1 MRCDSTQGR
10 ARAPGSVGPSACVFL
25 VGCLVSACNG
35 VPAPLDGAVADASDD
50 AARDVAPA
58 VKQPAMRTGPG
69 GRPPPVA
76 SGPTF
81 GAPLPGLT
89 AAQLDEFAD
98 GLEEFSKQETV
109 EGGLGPLY
117 NNTGCF
123 VCHGVPATGGSTNLF
138 VTRFGRTANGVF
150 DPMDGAGGSLLQQSA
165 IDRLAREFLPAT
177 ANVTARRQ
185 STPLF
190 GLGLVEAIE
199 DTTILAVAASEPA
212 AVRGTVSMVRD
223 AVSGTMRVGRFGWK
237 CQVATLLDF
246 SGDAYVNE
254 MGITNRFYPRENAPN
269 GDALR
274 LAASDTVADPEDQ
287 IDPATGKSDIDYA
300 ADFMRYLAP
309 PPRMPFNP
317 PELAGEMHFMAA
329 GCADCHTPVM
339 NSGPSPVASLA
350 RRPVA
355 LYSDLLLHDMGALG
369 DGIAQGAASP
379 TQMRTTPLWGLRVSA
394 PYLHDGRANTIADA
408 ITAHAGQ
415 GAAARDRFQALTP
428 AQRDELLAF
437 LRAL

>member
-1 MRCDSTQGR
+1 MS
-10 ARAPGSVGPSACVFL
+10 
-25 VGCLVSACNG
+25 
-35 VPAPLDGAVADASDD
+35 
-50 AARDVAPA
+50 
-58 VKQPAMRTGPG
+58 
-69 GRPPPVA
+69 
-76 SGPTF
+76 
-81 GAPLPGLT
+81 
-89 AAQLDEFAD
+89 E
-98 GLEEFSKQETV
+98 
-109 EGGLGPLY
+109 
-117 NNTGCF
+117 
-123 VCHGVPATGGSTNLF
+123 
-138 VTRFGRTANGVF
+138 
-150 DPMDGAGGSLLQQSA
+150 
-165 IDRLAREFLPAT
+165 
-177 ANVTARRQ
+177 

-212 AVRGTVSMVRD
+212 EVRGTVSMVRD
-223 AVSGTMRVGRFGWK
+223 AVSGTMRAGRFGWG

-287 IDPATGKSDIDYA
+287 IDPATGKSDIDHA
-300 ADFMRYLAP
+300 ADFMRYLAR

-329 GCADCHTPVM
+329 GCADGHTPVM
-339 NSGPSPVASLA
+339 NSGPSLVASLA

-355 LYSDLLLHDMGALG
+355 LHSDLLLHDMGALG

-379 TQMRTTPLWGLRVSA
+379 TQMHTTPLWGLRVSA
-394 PYLHDGRANTIADA
+394 PYLHDGRPNTIADA